1 MTVAGDDLELRP
13 FEPGTTGWTARDL
26 DDATLVRAWLG
37 GRYEIVEGVLT
48 IMPAAFFAGG
58 EALVN
63 LYDLVHSHLK
73 PQGVTGGFSPEVDIV
88 INPLRVARADLV
100 YLDTDAKRRQEEAA
114 AAAGQRDVRRIRILV
129 PPALIIES
137 LSPGHEAHDR
147 QTKRRWYA
155 EFGVPNYW
163 LLNVFD
169 QSLECL
175 VLDGADY
182 RVDAAGRG
190 DQEVRP
196 SMFPGLV
203 IPLNEVWED

>member
-1 MTVAGDDLELRP
+1 MTLADDDIDLRP
-13 FEPGTTGWTARDL
+13 FQPGTTGWTARDL
-26 DDATLVRAWLG
+26 DDPTIVRAWLG

-58 EALVN
+58 EALEN
-63 LYDLVHSHLK
+63 LVYVLKTHLR
-73 PQGVTGGFSPEVDIV
+73 PQGMTRGFAPEVDIV
-88 INPLRVARADLV
+88 TAPMRVARADMV
-100 YLDTDAKRRQEEAA
+100 YLDPAAKHRQDEAA
-114 AAAGQRDVRRIRILV
+114 RAAGQRDVRRTRILV
-129 PPALIIES
+129 PPTLIIES
-137 LSPGHEAHDR
+137 LSPGHEDHDR

-169 QSLECL
+169 RSLECL
-175 VLDGADY
+175 VLDGMEY

-190 DQEVRP
+190 GQEVRP

-203 IPLNEVWED
+203 IPLAEVWD